1 MRSPAS
7 GGPPAWGRRAG
18 KRSRQKGRG
27 NISELGKRV
36 NQWGLKQGLIANFV
50 AVWAW
55 HCASVHVTTVVNRV
69 WNSSRRSADGLVGLA
84 FLELRA
90 CVFRISELCFRIP
103 EFGCWNSECWNSDV
117 DITEFGLNCPKMKC
131 SWNSR
136 NWMP

>member
-55 HCASVHVTTVVNRV
+55 HRASVHVTTVVNRV
-69 WNSSRRSADGLVGLA
+69 WNSSGDLLMAWSGWH
-84 FLELRA
+84 F
-90 CVFRISELCFRIP
+90 
-103 EFGCWNSECWNSDV
+103 WNYGHPFS
-117 DITEFGLNCPKMKC
+117 
-131 SWNSR
+131 
-136 NWMP
+136 